1 MPKKI
6 NLNLLD
12 SQVIPSP
19 AELLAEFPLTE
30 KQNQFIH
37 RARQEVQ
44 DALFHHRSRLLMI
57 VGPCSIH
64 DISSAQEYASRL
76 ADLTKEVSD
85 TFVVVMRVYFE
96 KPRTS
101 LGWKGM
107 IYDPFLD
114 GTNAMANGLRL
125 TRQLLLELADMGVPA
140 AAEFLDPLSAHY
152 FSDLITWGCI
162 GARTSESQTHRQMAS
177 SLPMPVA
184 FKNNTMGNI
193 EVAVHGVLSAAI
205 PHTFLGIDSQGKVCQ
220 QTSGG
225 NPHCHIVLRGGE
237 NSPNYDPDSISEA
250 LDLLHKNSLP
260 PKVLIDCSHDNSRR
274 KHEQQVS
281 VFQSIIH
288 QIKEGEKGIRGLIL
302 ESHLQGGQQ
311 PLESD
316 ELRFG
321 VSITD
326 ACLDWETTAKLIH
339 WGRAALLKEASLIPP
354 VEKGAEN
361 SYAFS

>member
-12 SQVIPSP
+12 SQAIPTP
-19 AELLAEFPLTE
+19 EELLAEFPVTE
-30 KQNQFIH
+30 KQIQFIH
-37 RARQEVQ
+37 RARQEAQ
-44 DALFHHRSRLLMI
+44 DALFHHRSRLLLI

-64 DISSAQEYASRL
+64 DTESAREYAQKLARL
-76 ADLTKEVSD
+76 AKEVAD

-96 KPRTS
+96 KPRTA

-107 IYDPFLD
+107 MYDPFLD
-114 GTNAMANGLRL
+114 GSNAMAKGLRL
-125 TRQLLLELADMGVPA
+125 TRQLLIELAEMEVPA
-140 AAEFLDPLSAHY
+140 AAEFLDPLSAYY

-184 FKNNTMGNI
+184 FKNNTMGNV
-193 EVAVHGVLSAAI
+193 EVAVHGVLAAAI
-205 PHTFLGIDSQGKVCQ
+205 PHTFLGIDRYGKVCQ
-220 QTSGG
+220 QTSTG
-225 NPHCHIVLRGGE
+225 NPTCHIVLRGGE
-237 NSPNYDPDSISEA
+237 NNPNYDPDSISSA
-250 LDLLHKNSLP
+250 LDTLQKNSLP
-260 PKVLIDCSHDNSRR
+260 SKLLIDCSHDNSRR

-281 VFQSIIH
+281 VFQSVIH

-302 ESHLQGGQQ
+302 ESHLKEGQQ

-321 VSITD
+321 VSVTD
-326 ACLDWETTAKLIH
+326 ACLDWETTAKLIN
-339 WGRAALLKEASLIPP
+339 WGRNALLKEASLAFPH
-354 VEKGAEN
+354 EKT
-361 SYAFS
+361 YAHS

>member
-12 SQVIPSP
+12 SQAIPTP
-19 AELLAEFPLTE
+19 EELLTEFPVTE
-30 KQNQFIH
+30 KQSQFIH

-64 DISSAQEYASRL
+64 DIESAREYAKKLSHL
-76 ADLTKEVSD
+76 SKQVAD

-96 KPRTS
+96 KPRTT
-101 LGWKGM
+101 LGWKGLM
-107 IYDPFLD
+107 YDPFLD
-114 GTNAMANGLRL
+114 GSNAMSKGLRM
-125 TRQLLLELADMGVPA
+125 TRQLLIELAEMEMPA

-152 FSDLITWGCI
+152 FSDLVTWGCI

-184 FKNNTMGNI
+184 FKNNTMGNVD
-193 EVAVHGVLSAAI
+193 VAVHGVLAAAI
-205 PHTFLGIDSQGKVCQ
+205 PHTYLAIDRHGKVCQ
-220 QTSGG
+220 QTSAG
-225 NPHCHIVLRGGE
+225 NPTCHIVLRGGE
-237 NSPNYDPDSISEA
+237 NSPNYDPDSISSA
-250 LDLLHKNSLP
+250 LDALQKNCLP
-260 PKVLIDCSHDNSRR
+260 SKLLIDCSHDNSQR

-281 VFQSIIH
+281 VFQSVIH

-302 ESHLQGGQQ
+302 ESHLKEGQQ

-321 VSITD
+321 VSVTD
-326 ACLDWETTAKLIH
+326 ACLDWDTTAKLIS
-339 WGRAALLKEASLIPP
+339 WGRNALLKEASLTYPH
-354 VEKGAEN
+354 EN
-361 SYAFS
+361 TYAHS

>member
-12 SQVIPSP
+12 SQAIPTP
-19 AELLAEFPLTE
+19 GELLSEFPPTE
-30 KQNQFIH
+30 KQNRFIQ

-44 DALFHHRSRLLMI
+44 DALFLHRSRLLMI

-64 DISSAQEYASRL
+64 DIASAKEYAKRL
-76 ADLTKEVSD
+76 VTLAKEVAD

-96 KPRTS
+96 KPRTT

-114 GTNAMANGLRL
+114 GSNAMAKGLRL
-125 TRQLLLELADMGVPA
+125 TRQLLLELAEMEVPA
-140 AAEFLDPLSAHY
+140 AAEFLDPLTAHY

-162 GARTSESQTHRQMAS
+162 GARTSESQTHRQLAS

-184 FKNNTMGNI
+184 FKNNTMGNV
-193 EVAVHGVLSAAI
+193 EVAVHGVLAAAI
-205 PHTFLGIDSQGKVCQ
+205 PHTFLGIDSNGQVCQ
-220 QTSGG
+220 LSSAG
-225 NPHCHIVLRGGE
+225 NSTCHIVLRGGE
-237 NSPNYDPDSISEA
+237 GGPNYDPESISLA
-250 LDLLHKNSLP
+250 LDTLQKNSLP
-260 PKVLIDCSHDNSRR
+260 PRILIDCSHDNSRR
-274 KHEQQVS
+274 KHQQQVS
-281 VFQSIIH
+281 VFQSVIH

-302 ESHLQGGQQ
+302 ESHLEEGQQ

-321 VSITD
+321 VSVTD
-326 ACLDWETTAKLIH
+326 ACLDWETTAKLIR
-339 WGRAALLKEASLIPP
+339 WGRTALLKEASLGSP
-354 VEKGAEN
+354 VEDT
-361 SYAFS
+361 YAFS